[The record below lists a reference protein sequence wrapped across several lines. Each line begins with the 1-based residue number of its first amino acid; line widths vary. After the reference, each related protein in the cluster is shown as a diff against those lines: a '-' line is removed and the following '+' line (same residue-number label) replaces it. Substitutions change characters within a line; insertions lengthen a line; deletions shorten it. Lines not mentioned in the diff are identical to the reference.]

1 MFIGVVLTVT
11 TSSAKI
17 QILILDDEK
26 MWQTTTQ
33 KMCVEV
39 LNSIFPSESDGPKL
53 SPKFFVAS
61 TIEDAK
67 EILLENQI
75 HLFLLDKDLG
85 TDGSGRKINGVDFIS
100 EFKSIQPLCQI
111 IMLTADISVKEVTRA
126 MRSGAFDYLFKSN
139 EPEHRQTRLEVVQR
153 SFEYYGE
160 QLTKAK
166 MAAPSKNGLYS
177 NYVSKSPAMQ
187 RLENKLAAFS
197 ESPRPVL
204 LLGAT
209 GLGKGAVARRISELR
224 RIDQKQTHREFV
236 QINIAATEKSLVE
249 AILFGTEPGAYTD
262 ASKQTKP
269 GLFDVARDGDIFLDE
284 IGDAS
289 LDLQLKLLKVIEE
302 KEYYRVGGNKPI
314 KTNARFI
321 FATNRDLTSLIS
333 EGKFREDFYMRI
345 AVFEETL
352 PPLKDRKE
360 DIPAIIQGFLDAACA
375 ASKKQ
380 RIQVEDF
387 PEDLMNYF
395 MRDEIPGNIRGIEN
409 DIERLVAHIPYDE
422 FFKPQINL
430 WKRALGHGAQN
441 SVRRSSVLGVE
452 QLLNAKTNFL
462 DTKNFP
468 GLWGLSQILERRLFE
483 EIDAKGLSIDQASKL
498 LKVSTSTIQMRRKQF
513 QSSKERTM

>member
-1 MFIGVVLTVT
+1 MFTWGVYTVT

-33 KMCVEV
+33 KMCVDV
-39 LNSIFPSESDGPKL
+39 LNSIFPNGENGPKG
-53 SPKFFVAS
+53 SSKFFVAS
-61 TIEDAK
+61 TVEDAK

-85 TDGSGRKINGVDFIS
+85 TEESGKKINGVDHIA

-111 IMLTADISVKEVTRA
+111 IMLTADVSVKDVTRA

-139 EPEHRQTRLEVVQR
+139 EAEHRQTRLEVVQR
-153 SFEYYGE
+153 SFEFYAE
-160 QLTKAK
+160 QISKAK

-209 GLGKGAVARRISELR
+209 GLGKGAVARRINELR
-224 RIDQKQTHREFV
+224 RVEQNQTQREFV

-249 AILFGTEPGAYTD
+249 AILFGTEPGAFTD
-262 ASKQTKP
+262 ASRQTKP

-321 FATNRDLTSLIS
+321 FATNRDLSTLIA

-345 AVFEETL
+345 SVFEETL

-375 ASKKQ
+375 ASKKK

-409 DIERLVAHIPYDE
+409 DIERLVAHIPYNE

-430 WKRALGHGAQN
+430 WKRVLGHGAQN
-441 SVRRSSVLGVE
+441 STRRPSTLTLE
-452 QLLNAKTNFL
+452 QLMTAKTHFL
-462 DTKNFP
+462 DKNFP
-468 GLWGLSQILERRLFE
+468 GLWELGQILERRVLE
-483 EIDAKGLSIDQASKL
+483 EADGLSLEQAAKL
-498 LKVSTSTIQMRRKQF
+498 LKVSPNTVLSRRKQF
-513 QSSKERTM
+513 KAAKERTV

>member
-1 MFIGVVLTVT
+1 MA

-33 KMCVEV
+33 KMCVDV
-39 LNSIFPSESDGPKL
+39 LASIFPCKDESPKIA
-53 SPKFFVAS
+53 PKFFVAS
-61 TIEDAK
+61 TIDEAK

-85 TDGSGRKINGVDFIS
+85 TEVSGKRINGVDHIS
-100 EFKSIQPLCQI
+100 DFKSIQPLCQI
-111 IMLTADISVKEVTRA
+111 IMLTADISVKDVTRA

-139 EPEHRQTRLEVVQR
+139 DAEHRQTRLEVVQR

-160 QLTKAK
+160 QLMKTK
-166 MAAPSKNGLYS
+166 MSAPSKNGLYS
-177 NYVSKSPAMQ
+177 NYVSRSPAMQ
-187 RLENKLAAFS
+187 RLENKLVAVS

-224 RIDQKQTHREFV
+224 RLDQKQNHREFV
-236 QINIAATEKSLVE
+236 QINIAATEKNLVE
-249 AILFGTEPGAYTD
+249 SILFGTEPGAFTD

-289 LDLQLKLLKVIEE
+289 LDLQLKLLKAVEE

-321 FATNRDLTSLIS
+321 FATNRDLTALIA

-345 AVFEETL
+345 SVFEETL
-352 PPLKDRKE
+352 TPLRDRKE
-360 DIPAIIQGFLDAACA
+360 DIPSILQGFLDAACA
-375 ASKKQ
+375 ASKKN
-380 RIQVEDF
+380 RINVEDF
-387 PEDLMNYF
+387 PEELMNYF

-430 WKRALGHGAQN
+430 WKRVLGHGAQN
-441 SVRRSSVLGVE
+441 TTRRSSILGVD
-452 QLLNAKTNFL
+452 QLLTAKTNFL

-468 GLWGLSQILERRLFE
+468 GLWGLAHILERRLFE

-498 LKVSTSTIQMRRKQF
+498 LRVSTSTVQMRRKQF
-513 QSSKERTM
+513 QSSKEKML